1 MNRTYDM
8 RNRLEAAEKRRAGIV
23 AAAHEL
29 LDRPEGAQ
37 LTVQEVADAAG
48 VSRATVY
55 NRVGSRPELLQAVL
69 VDQGRLIGFDRVLAA
84 MALEE
89 PRRRVV
95 ETVRESCRAWGTRPN
110 EIRNTLALAATDR
123 EVRRFVQRYELDRRR
138 RLADLVDSVL
148 DATGRERAVY
158 GAAAQAALTLVTS
171 FPAYDHLTL
180 DASHEA
186 AMEQLTGIALSSFG
200 MDPRRPTE

>member
-8 RNRLEAAEKRRAGIV
+8 RNRLEAVEERRAAII

-29 LDRPEGAQ
+29 LDRPEGAR

-55 NRVGSRPELLQAVL
+55 NRVGARPELLQAVL

-84 MALEE
+84 MALEG
-89 PRRRVV
+89 PQRRVV

-110 EIRNTLALAATDR
+110 EIRNTLALAATDP
-123 EVRRFVQRYELDRRR
+123 EVRGFVHRYELDRRR
-138 RLADLVDSVL
+138 RVAALVDSVL
-148 DATGRERAVY
+148 DATGLERAVN
-158 GAAAQAALTLVTS
+158 GAAARAALTLVTS
-171 FPAYDHLTL
+171 FPAYDHLTM

-186 AMEQLTGIALSSFG
+186 VTEQLTGMALASFG
-200 MDPRRPTE
+200 MDPAQPTE